1 MSLHARE
8 DGLQDRE
15 FRSHAWEAGLHL
27 LGGEFAR
34 FGGRLARAGA
44 GMDENQSFL
53 KSRWKKFFF
62 FGALA
67 LMWPILGN
75 EYFPKTIF
83 FEASRCDA

>member
-34 FGGRLARAGA
+34 SGGRLARVGA

-67 LMWPILGN
+67 AGSC
-75 EYFPKTIF
+75 
-83 FEASRCDA
+83 ASGSALVTGISVGMF